1 MAGGKERELRGRIR
15 SINATKKI
23 TRAMELIAASQIAR
37 ARARIT
43 GSAPYVDGIEAVLAQ
58 TAIDAGGGSRLVGRP
73 DSPANVLVLALAG
86 DRGQA
91 GAYNSSVFRQAERI
105 MQAHIDEGRTV
116 RLVTIGRKS
125 IGYFRFRGYTP
136 HASFTGMS
144 DRPTFEDARRAAVEL
159 TGPFLGGEVDL
170 VELVST
176 RYVSAGTQTVETRQ
190 VLPLEA
196 PTPAEPEAAVVTGD
210 HPTEGGFYD
219 YEPEPEDL
227 LRLLVPRYT
236 EAVIFRALLEASA
249 SEHTARQRAMAAA
262 TENAEELIT
271 SYSREMNR
279 ARQDSITTEIM
290 EIVSGAEAL
299 RSAGLRSIDVDEL
312 LRATEEHTV

>member
-1 MAGGKERELRGRIR
+1 
-15 SINATKKI
+15 
-23 TRAMELIAASQIAR
+23 
-37 ARARIT
+37 
-43 GSAPYVDGIEAVLAQ
+43 
-58 TAIDAGGGSRLVGRP
+58 
-73 DSPANVLVLALAG
+73 
-86 DRGQA
+86 
-91 GAYNSSVFRQAERI
+91 
-105 MQAHIDEGRTV
+105 
-116 RLVTIGRKS
+116 
-125 IGYFRFRGYTP
+125 
-136 HASFTGMS
+136 MS
-144 DRPTFEDARRAAVEL
+144 DRPTFEDARRAAVEM
-159 TGPFLGGEVDL
+159 TNPFLGGEVDL

-176 RYVSAGTQTVETRQ
+176 RYLSAGTQVVETRQ
-190 VLPLEA
+190 VLPLAA
-196 PTPAEPEAAVVTGD
+196 PAPEEHAAVPGE
-210 HPTEGGFYD
+210 HQTEGGFYD

-312 LRATEEHTV
+312 LRATEEQSA

>member
-1 MAGGKERELRGRIR
+1 VAGGKERELRGRIR

-37 ARARIT
+37 ARARIS
-43 GSAPYVDGIEAVLAQ
+43 GSAPYVDGIEAILAQ
-58 TAIDAGGGSRLVGRP
+58 AAKDTGEASRLVGRP
-73 DSPANVLVLALAG
+73 DAPERVLVVALAG

-91 GAYNSSVFRQAERI
+91 GAYNTSVFRQAERL
-105 MQAHIDEGRTV
+105 MKSYADQGRSN
-116 RLVTIGRKS
+116 RLVTIGRKA
-125 IGYFRFRGYTP
+125 IGYFRFRGQMPNAT
-136 HASFTGMS
+136 FIGMS
-144 DRPTFEDARRAAVEL
+144 DRPTFEDARRVAAEI
-159 TGPFLGGEVDL
+159 TGPFLAGEVDL

-176 RYVSAGTQTVETRQ
+176 RYVSAGTQIVETRQ
-190 VLPLEA
+190 VLPLELPVA
-196 PTPAEPEAAVVTGD
+196 DDPLTSAAPAEHAS
-210 HPTEGGFYD
+210 EGGYYD

-227 LRLLVPRYT
+227 LRLLVPRYA

-271 SYSREMNR
+271 NYSRQMNR

-299 RSAGLRSIDVDEL
+299 RSAGLRSIDVEAL
-312 LRATEEHTV
+312 LRATEEQSA

>member
-23 TRAMELIAASQIAR
+23 TRAMELIAASQIGR
-37 ARARIT
+37 ARARIA

-58 TAIDAGGGSRLVGRP
+58 TARDAGEASRLVGRP
-73 DSPANVLVLALAG
+73 ESPERVMVVLLAG

-91 GAYNSSVFRQAERI
+91 GAYNSSVFRQAERLI
-105 MQAHIDEGRTV
+105 AEHVDEGRTN
-116 RLVTIGRKS
+116 RLVTVGRKA
-125 IGYFRFRGYTP
+125 IGYFRYRGQTP
-136 HASFTGMS
+136 AASFTAMS
-144 DRPTFEDARRAAVEL
+144 DRPTFEDARRVAAEI
-159 TGPFLGGEVDL
+159 TGAFLSGEVDL

-176 RYVSAGTQTVETRQ
+176 RYVSAGNQVVTTVQ
-190 VLPLEA
+190 VLPLEL
-196 PTPAEPEAAVVTGD
+196 PEEPEPEVVDVLAEHSDGA
-210 HPTEGGFYD
+210 GFYD

-271 SYSREMNR
+271 NYSRQMNR

-299 RSAGLRSIDVDEL
+299 RSVGHRSIDVDEL
-312 LRATEEHTV
+312 LKATEELSA

>member
-73 DSPANVLVLALAG
+73 DAPAHVLVLALAG

-91 GAYNSSVFRQAERI
+91 GAYNSSVFRQAERV
-105 MQAHIDEGRTV
+105 MQAHAEEGRTV

-144 DRPTFEDARRAAVEL
+144 DRPTFEDARQAAVEL

-176 RYVSAGTQTVETRQ
+176 RYVSAGTQVVETRQ
-190 VLPLEA
+190 ALPLEA
-196 PTPAEPEAAVVTGD
+196 PTADEPEVPAVGEHV
-210 HPTEGGFYD
+210 TEGGFYD